1 MTWQR
6 TDVNWKIHVPCMKE
20 EQGSEVKIKPNIEID
35 MNRAFPY
42 ICISQ

>member
-1 MTWQR
+1 
-6 TDVNWKIHVPCMKE
+6 MKE